1 MSGSGNC
8 SRAIIST
15 SLSVS
20 VCSKLARK
28 LFMLGSWAF
37 VAASHAKRRS
47 GNTGAWSLCPVA
59 QAAADAD

>member
-1 MSGSGNC
+1 ML
-8 SRAIIST
+8 T
-15 SLSVS
+15 SDHLHLYVGEC
-20 VCSKLARK
+20 VLELARK